1 MSQTQRVAVVTGA
14 SKGIGRAIAERFA
27 SSGYRVWA
35 LARSRDALTSLAA
48 AHPGKV
54 VALAVDVEQVD
65 AVLDACAQLRSE
77 GGVDVLVNNA
87 GVAVSAPLK
96 RTTLEDYERLMDINV
111 RAPFL
116 FCRELSPG
124 MAERGSGRI
133 INIASTAGLKGF
145 RYTSIYCASKHA
157 LVGMTRSLAL
167 ELASKQVTVNAV
179 CPGWTDT
186 EMVTRSAE
194 TISRT
199 TGKSTEEARETLAK
213 MNPMNRLVQP
223 SEVAELCHFLA
234 SDAAGAIT
242 GATYSIDAGETL

>member
-1 MSQTQRVAVVTGA
+1 MSQLQRNVVVTGA

-27 SSGYRVWA
+27 ASGHRVWA
-35 LARSRDALTSLAA
+35 LARSKDALDSLAA
-48 AHPGKV
+48 AYPGRV
-54 VALAVDVEQVD
+54 VAMAVDIERVD

-77 GGVDVLVNNA
+77 GPPDVLVNNA
-87 GVAVSAPLK
+87 GVAVSAPLRK
-96 RTTLEDYERLMDINV
+96 TSLEDYERLMAVNV

-116 FCRELSPG
+116 FCRELSEA

-145 RYTSIYCASKHA
+145 RYTSAYCASKHA

-167 ELASKQVTVNAV
+167 ELASRQVTVNAV

-199 TGKSTEEARETLAK
+199 TGKTTDEARETLAR
-213 MNPMNRLVQP
+213 MNPMGRLVQP

-242 GATYSIDAGETL
+242 GATYSIDAGETI